1 MANLYTCLNPS
12 AQPLRKYPESDTSLP
27 ARYARAIAYYE
38 IPDLAKALEEVR
50 GLTREYPDDPY
61 FHELEGQVLFE
72 NGRPA
77 EALPAYEEAHRLA
90 PDNGQLEVLQIGRA
104 SWRERVCQYV

>member
-1 MANLYTCLNPS
+1 MVAKLYAFLKPS
-12 AQPLRKYPESDTSLP
+12 AQTFRKYPESDTSLP

-61 FHELEGQVLFE
+61 FHELEGPVLFE
-72 NGRPA
+72 HGIS
-77 EALPAYEEAHRLA
+77 EARRGGKECVSTCRFWCSPYH
-90 PDNGQLEVLQIGRA
+90 
-104 SWRERVCQYV
+104 